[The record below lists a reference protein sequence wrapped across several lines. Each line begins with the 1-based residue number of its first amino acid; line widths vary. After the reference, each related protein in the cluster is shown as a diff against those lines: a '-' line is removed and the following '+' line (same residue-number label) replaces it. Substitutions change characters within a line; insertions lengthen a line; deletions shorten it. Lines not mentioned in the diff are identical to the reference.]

1 MPLWK
6 DPKTG
11 KYRYQFQYRGQRYS
25 RTGFD
30 SQKAAKAA
38 MAKHRGELEQPQNL
52 TPPSPS
58 TPSALGSRTLSLM
71 ELMVKHLRLAERELI
86 PSTVSYRSTVFRRFH
101 AHIKKYHGEIPA
113 AAITKDMVE
122 EYLLTR
128 PTNHNFNKERT
139 ELMRLFTWAIDG
151 ELLVKN
157 PVLRDEDLEKIL
169 WELWQKRTQ
178 DEWVFLS
185 PLTGKH
191 YVHRFTLMKN
201 ICERAGVS
209 HYTYHTIRHFVASY
223 LFDKKKVSLPVI
235 SKLLRH
241 KNLQTTEI
249 YLQAID
255 PRFRET
261 MRLLEGNVISFLSET
276 LTENQNLLT
285 TYSPTSPHKER
296 VQGFEP

>member
-1 MPLWK
+1 MHCYALSLISHPTLAAGK
-6 DPKTG
+6 DRPFLLVLFHTMG
-11 KYRYQFQYRGQRYS
+11 RVGEILRLRVGGRQFPRAG
-25 RTGFD
+25 
-30 SQKAAKAA
+30 
-38 MAKHRGELEQPQNL
+38 H
-52 TPPSPS
+52 
-58 TPSALGSRTLSLM
+58 SALDP
-71 ELMVKHLRLAERELI
+71 E
-86 PSTVSYRSTVFRRFH
+86 
-101 AHIKKYHGEIPA
+101 
-113 AAITKDMVE
+113 
-122 EYLLTR
+122 
-128 PTNHNFNKERT
+128 T
-139 ELMRLFTWAIDG
+139 EGRNLEFDWLPM
-151 ELLVKN
+151 N
-157 PVLRDEDLEKIL
+157 EDLEKIL

-185 PLTGKH
+185 PLTGSH

-201 ICERAGVS
+201 ICERAGVP

-261 MRLLEGNVISFLSET
+261 MRLLEGNVIWFLSET
-276 LTENQNLLT
+276 VTENQNLLT
-285 TYSPTSPHKER
+285 TYSPTSPQKER